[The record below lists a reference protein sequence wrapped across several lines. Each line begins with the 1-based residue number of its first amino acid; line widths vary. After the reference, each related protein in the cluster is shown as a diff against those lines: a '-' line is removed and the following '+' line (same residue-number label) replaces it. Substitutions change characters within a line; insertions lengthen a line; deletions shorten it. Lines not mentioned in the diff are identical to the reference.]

1 LAGRTEPGREIAAPC
16 EKLRWHAACIERT
29 VAEPHPWCSEVEMAA
44 PMQNFN
50 WYGANQDV
58 LKSDVPTHNTL
69 KGVLGLVFVVLAIG
83 LIALSFWF
91 EANG

>member
-1 LAGRTEPGREIAAPC
+1 
-16 EKLRWHAACIERT
+16 
-29 VAEPHPWCSEVEMAA
+29 MAA

-50 WYGANQDV
+50 WYGANQDI